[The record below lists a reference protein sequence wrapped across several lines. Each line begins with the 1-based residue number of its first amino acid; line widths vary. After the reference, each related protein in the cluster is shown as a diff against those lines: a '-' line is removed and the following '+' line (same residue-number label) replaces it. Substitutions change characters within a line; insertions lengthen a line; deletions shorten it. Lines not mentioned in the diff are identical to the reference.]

1 MITADSKLTFSIH
14 SLKQK
19 LSLVSD
25 EATIALSS
33 NDLRNFV
40 EDKVRLQQPGSILVV
55 LT

>member
-1 MITADSKLTFSIH
+1 MITTDSKLSFSIH
-14 SLKQK
+14 TLKQK
-19 LSLVSD
+19 LTLISD
-25 EATIALSS
+25 KATIALSS